1 MTKRIKSI
9 YSTALTMCMTTG
21 GRARTIIATA
31 NHTLLFD
38 SAYALRAEKAGDI
51 FCPPYVA

>member
-38 SAYALRAEKAGDI
+38 SADALRAEKAGDI